1 MKLTLLLGYQLLTGL
16 SDTATGVLLIFAPAW
31 TLHLMRLQPVGAAT
45 PFLSWIGA
53 FVLSVGLACL
63 YGAMLTSDKA
73 MPAKLSVVWLLTG
86 ITRALVA
93 VFVLSQIET
102 GSLESGWI
110 SVALTDGTLALL
122 QFAGLA
128 TGWLARVER

>member
-63 YGAMLTSDKA
+63 YGAMLTSDRA

-93 VFVLSQIET
+93 VFVLSQIAT

-122 QFAGLA
+122 QFAGLHRREL
-128 TGWLARVER
+128 G

>member
-93 VFVLSQIET
+93 VFVLSQIAT

>member
-63 YGAMLTSDKA
+63 YGAMLTSDRA

-93 VFVLSQIET
+93 VFVLSQIAT

>member
-16 SDTATGVLLIFAPAW
+16 SDTATGALLIFAPAW

-93 VFVLSQIET
+93 VFVLSQIAT